1 MNLKNR
7 PPIFVPDQYQAE
19 IETFSKA
26 FLMDMVWD
34 FARRGMVDDDE
45 NTMGRIRET
54 AEVVKI
60 YRDREKPRLKGRHL
74 AREA

>member
-1 MNLKNR
+1 MNLKNQ
-7 PPIFVPDQYQAE
+7 PPIFVPEQFQAE
-19 IETFSKA
+19 IERFSKA

-34 FARRGMVDDDE
+34 FARRGMVDDDA

-60 YRDREKPRLKGRHL
+60 YRDRE
-74 AREA
+74 ARPWKQRIGKTP

>member
-1 MNLKNR
+1 MNLKNQ
-7 PPIFVPDQYQAE
+7 PPVFVPHKYTAE
-19 IETFSKA
+19 IEKLSKA

-54 AEVVKI
+54 AEVIQI
-60 YRDREKPRLKGRHL
+60 YRDREKSRSK
-74 AREA
+74 A